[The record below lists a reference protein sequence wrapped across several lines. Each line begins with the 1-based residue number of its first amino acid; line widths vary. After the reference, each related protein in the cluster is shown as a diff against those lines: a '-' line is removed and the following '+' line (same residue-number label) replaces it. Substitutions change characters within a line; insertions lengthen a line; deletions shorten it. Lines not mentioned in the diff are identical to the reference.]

1 MLPKDIR
8 KRLIKNKQIKS
19 YHNGGEHGRGYV
31 TSDARFIRPD
41 APLIPLQGEF
51 RFLSLEP
58 NVLEQLALIDVTNM
72 EFEIRAKYQTY
83 GNRTIKITV
92 DEFKKFS
99 HLAELGPP
107 SDVRVQ
113 WIFNIAKYDAAMLK
127 KKNQLKLF
135 DDEEI

>member
-1 MLPKDIR
+1 MLPKDIK
-8 KRLIKNKQIKS
+8 KRLLKDKRIRS
-19 YHNGGEHGRGYV
+19 FHNGREYMRGYV
-31 TSDARFIRPD
+31 TEDGRFVRPD
-41 APLIPLQGEF
+41 APLIPLQGDF

-58 NVLEQLALIDVTNM
+58 NVLEQLNLIAVTNM

-83 GNRTIKITV
+83 GNRTIKVTV

-127 KKNQLKLF
+127 EKNQLKLF
-135 DDEEI
+135 DDEEV